1 MKISIITASYN
12 SVSTLSNAME
22 SVLHQTYTDWEYI
35 VVDGGSTDG
44 TVDLIRRYEP
54 RFGGKLKWTSE
65 PDHGIY
71 DAMNKG
77 ISRATGDVVGILNSD
92 DYFTSEDVLS
102 VVGCISAIRQ
112 SFGCC
117 LWRHPLCS

>member
-44 TVDLIRRYEP
+44 TDDLAGNSNGRRS
-54 RFGGKLKWTSE
+54 LIMAS
-65 PDHGIY
+65 
-71 DAMNKG
+71 MM
-77 ISRATGDVVGILNSD
+77 L
-92 DYFTSEDVLS
+92 
-102 VVGCISAIRQ
+102 
-112 SFGCC
+112 
-117 LWRHPLCS
+117 

>member
-44 TVDLIRRYEP
+44 TTIWRE
-54 RFGGKLKWTSE
+54 TQ
-65 PDHGIY
+65 
-71 DAMNKG
+71 M
-77 ISRATGDVVGILNSD
+77 DVG
-92 DYFTSEDVLS
+92 
-102 VVGCISAIRQ
+102 A
-112 SFGCC
+112 
-117 LWRHPLCS
+117 

>member
-44 TVDLIRRYEP
+44 TVDLTIWRE
-54 RFGGKLKWTSE
+54 TQ
-65 PDHGIY
+65 
-71 DAMNKG
+71 M
-77 ISRATGDVVGILNSD
+77 DVG
-92 DYFTSEDVLS
+92 
-102 VVGCISAIRQ
+102 A
-112 SFGCC
+112 
-117 LWRHPLCS
+117 